1 LYRRH
6 APLTQAKAKAD
17 GQIAPEAKATA
28 QAGDQLENERTFPD
42 EPEGSY
48 ADCCHQLSWQ
58 RLEQKPT
65 P

>member
-17 GQIAPEAKATA
+17 CQIAPEAKATA

-42 EPEGSY
+42 GPEG
-48 ADCCHQLSWQ
+48 H
-58 RLEQKPT
+58 T
-65 P
+65 PIAVINCLGSV